1 MKVRGL
7 ITLDNVGIQR
17 AGRILLDRV
26 NLAFEPG
33 QVTVIVGPNG
43 AGKSTIVKLASG
55 ELAPSSGS
63 VTLGGQP
70 LRRSSPRELAL
81 RRAVLPQS
89 TDARSG
95 LTVRE
100 LATLGISLL
109 GTGLSPAGC
118 APLVEQ
124 ALDRVGLAGC
134 ADRAVERL
142 SGGERQRAHLARV
155 LVQLWA
161 AARHHGPGTLLLDE
175 PIAAQDLAHQLRVLE
190 IAREHADDGGAV
202 GIVLHDLN
210 WAAHVADRLVVLH
223 EGRVHAVGAPATVL
237 TREMLAAVY
246 GVALQPGAVT
256 DRPFLLPQMATLRP
270 DGSGPF

>member
-1 MKVRGL
+1 M
-7 ITLDNVGIQR
+7 IALDNVGIRR
-17 AGRILLDRV
+17 AGRILVDRV
-26 NLAFEPG
+26 SLAFEPG

-55 ELAPSSGS
+55 ELVPSSGS
-63 VTLGGQP
+63 VTLDGRP
-70 LRRSSPRELAL
+70 LHRSSPRELAL

-89 TDARSG
+89 GDAVSG
-95 LTVRE
+95 FTARE
-100 LATLGISLL
+100 LAALGASLL
-109 GTGLSPAGC
+109 GIGVSC

-124 ALDRVGLAGC
+124 ALYRVGLTGC
-134 ADRAVERL
+134 ADRPMERL

-155 LVQLWA
+155 LVQLWE
-161 AARHHGPGTLLLDE
+161 AARLHGPGTLLLDE
-175 PIAAQDLAHQLRVLE
+175 PIAAQDLSHQLSVLE
-190 IAREHADDGGAV
+190 IARAHADEGGAV

-210 WAAHVADRLVVLH
+210 LAAHVADRLVVLH
-223 EGRVHAVGAPATVL
+223 DGRVHAAGAPATVL

-270 DGSGPF
+270 DCPGPF